1 MSIARLWHL
10 AWRDLG
16 RNRRRTGFTIIAVA
30 LGMALLMMTNA
41 LIAGVVDDSLQN
53 SIMLRTGHI
62 QLRAAGARDGE
73 LSVRWRDLL
82 LDPGPQAAQAAALPH
97 VTSATPVLWTSGM
110 LASAGESVGLQVYGI
125 DPAAP
130 AYDRLRAALRRGQ
143 FLAADMRDGVV
154 LGESL
159 ADTLRV
165 DVGGQVRLTV
175 ADSAGVAREAGFIVQ
190 GVFATG
196 IPAFDDHAV
205 LAPLATVQRLSD
217 ASRRA
222 SAIVIHL
229 DDARAT
235 GEVAAA
241 LDVTGMRLQTW
252 EQLNQQVIQ
261 TMRSASAFYVLLDA
275 IVILI
280 VASVIANTLL
290 MSIFER
296 LREIGVLLAIGM
308 RGREVLGLMV
318 LEAALLGAA
327 GIVAGLAVG
336 GAGVAYLATIGIS
349 IDRSVAGV
357 AGDAIA
363 ISNTM
368 YGRAVPEVFAGL
380 ALAMLAIT
388 TAAAGYPAW
397 YAARLE
403 PVQALRGR

>member
-130 AYDRLRAALRRGQ
+130 AYDRLRTALRRGQ
-143 FLAADMRDGVV
+143 FLAADTRDGVV

-190 GVFATG
+190 GLFATG

-327 GIVAGLAVG
+327 GIVVGLAVG

-349 IDRSVAGV
+349 IDRSIAGV

>member
-1 MSIARLWHL
+1 MLIAHLWRM

-62 QLRAAGARDGE
+62 QLRAPGYRDGE
-73 LSVRWRDLL
+73 LSLRWSALVP
-82 LDPGPQAAQAAALPH
+82 DPEARAAQAAALPH
-97 VTSATPVLWTSGM
+97 VRSATPVLWAGGM

-125 DPAAP
+125 DPAAST
-130 AYDRLRAALRRGQ
+130 YDPLRAALRRGQ
-143 FLAADMRDGVV
+143 FLSADARDGLV
-154 LGESL
+154 LGDSL
-159 ADTLRV
+159 ASALRV
-165 DVGGQVRLTV
+165 DVGSALRLTI
-175 ADSAGVAREAGFIVQ
+175 ADSAGVAREAGFVVQ
-190 GVFATG
+190 GIFATG

-205 LAPLATVQRLSD
+205 LLPLATVQRLSD

-241 LDVTGMRLQTW
+241 LDATGVRLQTW

-280 VASVIANTLL
+280 VASVIVNTLL

-308 RGREVLGLMV
+308 RGREVLQLMM

-327 GIVAGLAVG
+327 GVLVGLALG
-336 GAGVAYLATIGIS
+336 GAGVAYLAIVGIS
-349 IDRSVAGV
+349 IDRAVAGV

-363 ISNTM
+363 ISSRM
-368 YGRAVPEVFAGL
+368 YGRVVPEVFAGL

-397 YAARLE
+397 RAARLE

>member
-1 MSIARLWHL
+1 MSTARLWHL

-16 RNRRRTGFTIIAVA
+16 RNRRRTGFTIVAVA
-30 LGMALLMMTNA
+30 LGLALLMMTNA

-62 QLRAAGARDGE
+62 QLRAVDARDGDV
-73 LSVRWRDLL
+73 SVRWRDLL
-82 LDPGPQAAQAAALPH
+82 LDPEARVAQAAALPH
-97 VTSATPVLWTSGM
+97 VRSATPVLWAGGM
-110 LASAGESVGLQVYGI
+110 LASAEESVGLQVYGI
-125 DPAAP
+125 DPAAST
-130 AYDRLRAALRRGQ
+130 YDQLRAAVQRGQ
-143 FLAADMRDGVV
+143 FLASDARDGVA

-159 ADTLRV
+159 ADMLHV
-165 DVGGQVRLTV
+165 DVGGQVRLTI
-175 ADSAGVAREAGFIVQ
+175 ADSEGMAREASLTVQ
-190 GVFATG
+190 GVYATG

-205 LAPLATVQRLSD
+205 LVPLATVQRLSD
-217 ASRRA
+217 TSRRV

-235 GEVAAA
+235 DEVVAALA
-241 LDVTGMRLQTW
+241 SDGVRLQTW

-280 VASVIANTLL
+280 VASVIVNTLL

-308 RGREVLGLMV
+308 RGHDVLRLML

-327 GIVAGLAVG
+327 GILVGLIIGGVG
-336 GAGVAYLATIGIS
+336 VTYLMVIGIS

-363 ISNTM
+363 ISSTM
-368 YGRAVPEVFAGL
+368 YGRVVPEVFAGL
-380 ALAMLAIT
+380 ALAMLVIT

-403 PVQALRGR
+403 PARALRGR